1 MTYTE
6 ILELIRAGYKRDEI
20 EAMMAAESKAP
31 ASEPE
36 QQLNQEPE
44 QKIETPEPKQD
55 EKQPETQ
62 QQSEA
67 EKLAVALGLKL
78 DNLTRAIQAHNVN
91 SLEGNGST
99 GDTVDSILA
108 RIINPH
114 IGEVK

>member
-6 ILELIRAGYKRDEI
+6 ILELIRAGYKKEEI
-20 EAMMAAESKAP
+20 ETMMAAEDKAR
-31 ASEPE
+31 EQNQKPE
-36 QQLNQEPE
+36 QEPE
-44 QKIETPEPKQD
+44 QKIETPEPKE
-55 EKQPETQ
+55 EKQPEPA

-91 SLEGNGST
+91 SVEGDGST
-99 GDTVDSILA
+99 GETVDSILS
-108 RIINPH
+108 RIIDPH